1 MFVNVLVAAASATTT
16 FVVSRRNRATTSKS
30 DEENASSSSKKV
42 TYALFD
48 DFQIMNS
55 RRRVAFYKHAGEQQ
69 RDHRFPAVSGARR
82 EDAVE
87 TFTAAAEML
96 LSNVSSRFFR
106 QIHVR

>member
-1 MFVNVLVAAASATTT
+1 MFVNILVAAASATTT

-30 DEENASSSSKKV
+30 DEDNASSSSKKV
-42 TYALFD
+42 TRALFY
-48 DFQIMNS
+48 DFQILNS
-55 RRRVAFYKHAGEQQ
+55 RRVAFYKHTGEQQ

-87 TFTAAAEML
+87 TSTAAAEML

-106 QIHVR
+106 QIRVR